1 MRGSYMLST
10 VTRQE
15 VICVPFHRKPWLSR
29 FVRFLV
35 DFRTF
40 TGGLLLLFGTTIPS
54 PVSKACAQMA
64 PPKAQRVPDPPKSA
78 RKERNKKAQ
87 DSGSPQHALAHD
99 PDASPSAL
107 PDLSDSLPP
116 SESRLHAMLQD
127 LRSTIQ
133 ADIRGALQ
141 ELSRDVLDLGERTDA
156 LETKADD
163 LCLAH
168 NDLVDRHLAL
178 QAAHDSL
185 ALKVADV
192 EDRSRR
198 NNFRIRGIAEAV
210 TLADL
215 HPYLLE
221 LFQVLLPEAAP
232 QDLLLDRAHRLPRA
246 KNLPTSVARDVIIRV
261 HFFHIKEAL
270 MSASRKSMP
279 LSAPYADISFF
290 ADLSA
295 STMSKRREFSS
306 LTKLLRNHKLAYRW
320 GFPTKLLI
328 WQDGI
333 LHVVPDVA
341 TGLQFL
347 KDWNILVD
355 FSPPREPSTS
365 PIKVSPEWHRVR
377 PK

>member
-1 MRGSYMLST
+1 
-10 VTRQE
+10 
-15 VICVPFHRKPWLSR
+15 
-29 FVRFLV
+29 
-35 DFRTF
+35 
-40 TGGLLLLFGTTIPS
+40 
-54 PVSKACAQMA
+54 MA
-64 PPKAQRVPDPPKSA
+64 PPKAQRVLEPPKSA
-78 RKERNKKAQ
+78 RKDRSKEVQ
-87 DSGSPQHALAHD
+87 DGVSPQHALGLG
-99 PDASPSAL
+99 PDESPSAPL
-107 PDLSDSLPP
+107 GLSESLPP
-116 SESRLHAMLQD
+116 SESRLHAMLQE

-133 ADIRGALQ
+133 ADIKGALQ

-185 ALKVADV
+185 ALKMADI
-192 EDRSRR
+192 EDHSRR
-198 NNFRIRGIAEAV
+198 NNIRIRGIAEAV

-215 HPYLLE
+215 HPFLLE
-221 LFQVLLPEAAP
+221 LFQTLLPEATP
-232 QDLLLDRAHRLPRA
+232 QYLLLDRAHRLPRA

-279 LSAPYADISFF
+279 LPAPYADILFF

-295 STMSKRREFSS
+295 SIMSKRRTFSS
-306 LTKLLRNHKLAYRW
+306 LTKILRNHKLAYIW

-328 WQDGI
+328 WKDGT

-347 KDWNILVD
+347 KDWNILAD
-355 FSPPREPSTS
+355 FSPPREPSSS